1 MMGRRIADVAKD
13 FLASRYPLTKVVTDA
28 EGLKAPKNSLDLMRF
43 IERKIF

>member
-1 MMGRRIADVAKD
+1 MMGQSIVSVAKKY
-13 FLASRYPLTKVVTDA
+13 LAPRFPMLRITTEE